1 MLVPL
6 KPLPWNQPL
15 SQRNRLLLKKLD
27 NGSYFRQTI
36 GTPSFR
42 PIVFQSVD
50 DFLRKAMGAK
60 SNDRQIIEEEVGMQL
75 DDPDLVGIP
84 EDMVDAIDEAVEK
97 YGDEALRHIALFC
110 LGKWMG
116 IHEEVLEQHIELDS
130 IEPAVLTASD
140 LTTLS
145 SAGRLLSSVG
155 SFGGDEEWRTML
167 KELTVQSVLEQC
179 EEEHIDIGTFFNK

>member
-1 MLVPL
+1 
-6 KPLPWNQPL
+6 
-15 SQRNRLLLKKLD
+15 
-27 NGSYFRQTI
+27 
-36 GTPSFR
+36 
-42 PIVFQSVD
+42 
-50 DFLRKAMGAK
+50 MGAK
-60 SNDRQIIEEEVGMQL
+60 NDDRQIIEEEVGMQL

-84 EDMVDAIDEAVEK
+84 EDMVDAIDEAVEQ

-116 IHEEVLEQHIELDS
+116 IHQEVLDQHIELDS
-130 IEPAVLTASD
+130 IEAAVLTASD

-145 SAGRLLSSVG
+145 NAGRLLSSVG

>member
-1 MLVPL
+1 
-6 KPLPWNQPL
+6 
-15 SQRNRLLLKKLD
+15 
-27 NGSYFRQTI
+27 
-36 GTPSFR
+36 
-42 PIVFQSVD
+42 
-50 DFLRKAMGAK
+50 MGAK
-60 SNDRQIIEEEVGMQL
+60 NGDRQIIEEEVGMQL

-84 EDMVDAIDEAVEK
+84 EDMVDAIDDAVEK

-116 IHEEVLEQHIELDS
+116 IHQEVLDQHIELDS
-130 IEPAVLTASD
+130 THPAVLTASD

-145 SAGRLLSSVG
+145 NAGRLLASVG

>member
-1 MLVPL
+1 M
-6 KPLPWNQPL
+6 
-15 SQRNRLLLKKLD
+15 KKLD

-60 SNDRQIIEEEVGMQL
+60 SGDRQIIEEEVGMQL

-84 EDMVDAIDEAVEK
+84 EDMVDAIDDAVEK

-116 IHEEVLEQHIELDS
+116 IHQEVLEQHVELDS
-130 IEPAVLTASD
+130 TEAAVLTASD

-145 SAGRLLSSVG
+145 NAGRLLASVG
-155 SFGGDEEWRTML
+155 SFGGDEEWRAML
-167 KELTVQSVLEQC
+167 KEFTVQSVLEQC
-179 EEEHIDIGTFFNK
+179 EEEHIDISTFFNK

>member
-6 KPLPWNQPL
+6 KLLPWHQP
-15 SQRNRLLLKKLD
+15 LLKKLD
-27 NGSYFRQTI
+27 NGFYFRQTI

-84 EDMVDAIDEAVEK
+84 EDMIDAIDDAVEK

-110 LGKWMG
+110 LGKWMT
-116 IHEEVLEQHIELDS
+116 IHEEVLEQHVELDS
-130 IEPAVLTASD
+130 TEPAVLTASD

-145 SAGRLLSSVG
+145 SAGKLLASVG
-155 SFGGDEEWRTML
+155 SFGGDEEWRAML

>member
-1 MLVPL
+1 
-6 KPLPWNQPL
+6 
-15 SQRNRLLLKKLD
+15 
-27 NGSYFRQTI
+27 
-36 GTPSFR
+36 
-42 PIVFQSVD
+42 
-50 DFLRKAMGAK
+50 MGAK

-84 EDMVDAIDEAVEK
+84 ESMVDAIDEAVEK

>member
-1 MLVPL
+1 
-6 KPLPWNQPL
+6 
-15 SQRNRLLLKKLD
+15 LLKKLD

-60 SNDRQIIEEEVGMQL
+60 NGDRQIIEEEVGMQL

-116 IHEEVLEQHIELDS
+116 IHQEVLDQHIELDS
-130 IEPAVLTASD
+130 TEAAVLTASD

-145 SAGRLLSSVG
+145 SAGRLLASVG